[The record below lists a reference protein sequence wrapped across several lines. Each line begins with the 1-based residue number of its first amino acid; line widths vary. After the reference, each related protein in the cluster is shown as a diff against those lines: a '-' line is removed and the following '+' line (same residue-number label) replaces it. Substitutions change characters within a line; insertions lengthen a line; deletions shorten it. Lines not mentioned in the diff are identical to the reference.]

1 LAANLQDDI
10 GGGEAMT
17 KRSVVGI
24 LALAISAA
32 AAFFSIETG
41 AAASPAQ
48 LREKK
53 TLSLAAAKKMA
64 AVVEADATKA
74 SVVVTIVIVDDGGQ
88 LIYLERMDG
97 AMSGPMEVTEGK
109 ARTAAGFGE
118 PSKSFKDRLAQGGPD
133 AGLATFPITA
143 AAGGLPVVIDGQTV
157 GAIAV
162 GGAKDD
168 ADEQFAQDAIAR
180 VTK

>member
-1 LAANLQDDI
+1 MRKRSALTVAMFVALFVI
-10 GGGEAMT
+10 GGFWLEAG
-17 KRSVVGI
+17 SV
-24 LALAISAA
+24 
-32 AAFFSIETG
+32 
-41 AAASPAQ
+41 ASGAQ
-48 LREKK
+48 LRNKK

-74 SVVVTIVIVDDGGQ
+74 GAAVTIVIVDDGGK

-118 PSKSFKDRLAQGGPD
+118 PSKSFKDRMAQGGPD

-143 AAGGLPVVIDGQTV
+143 AAGGLPVIIDGQTV
-157 GAIAV
+157 GAIAI
-162 GGAKDD
+162 GGAKDA
-168 ADEQFAQDAIAR
+168 ADEQFAQDAIAAL
-180 VTK
+180 TK

>member
-1 LAANLQDDI
+1 MVKKVAI
-10 GGGEAMT
+10 GIA
-17 KRSVVGI
+17 VFV
-24 LALAISAA
+24 ALAGVELFWIQANSAA
-32 AAFFSIETG
+32 G
-41 AAASPAQ
+41 AAQ
-48 LREKK
+48 LRQKK

-64 AVVEADATKA
+64 AVVEADAVKEGA
-74 SVVVTIVIVDDGGQ
+74 VVTIVIVDDGGK

-118 PSKSFKDRLAQGGPD
+118 PSKSFKDRMAQGGPD

-143 AAGGLPVVIDGQTV
+143 AAGGLPVIIDGQTV

-162 GGAKDD
+162 GGAKDA
-168 ADEQFAQDAIAR
+168 ADEQFAQDAIAAI
-180 VTK
+180 TK

>member
-1 LAANLQDDI
+1 
-10 GGGEAMT
+10 MT
-17 KRSVVGI
+17 KRIAGTV
-24 LALAISAA
+24 
-32 AAFFSIETG
+32 AAFVLLGG
-41 AAASPAQ
+41 ARVFLSQMRAAGAAQ

-53 TLSLAAAKKMA
+53 TLNLAAAKKMA
-64 AVVEADATKA
+64 AVIEADAAKA
-74 SVVVTIVIVDDGGQ
+74 GVTVTIVVVDDGGK

-118 PSKSFKDRLAQGGPD
+118 PSKSFKDRIAQGGPD

-143 AAGGLPVVIDGQTV
+143 AAGGLPVIIDGQTV

-162 GGAKDD
+162 GGAKEDI
-168 ADEQFAQDAIAR
+168 DERFAQDAVAA